1 MPSNSTLNPIAFR
14 YTVQVYP
21 HHTDYAGVVWHGS
34 YVNWMEEVRIAYLES
49 RGMTYQDVVAQ
60 DCDLM
65 VVNLQISYKK
75 SPRMGDRLLWEV
87 MIHPLQGVRSI
98 WDYFL
103 WDPTR
108 QTLYAT
114 AQVTLVPVSRQTG
127 KITRS
132 LPEELQKI
140 LKNNT

>member
-1 MPSNSTLNPIAFR
+1 
-14 YTVQVYP
+14 
-21 HHTDYAGVVWHGS
+21 
-34 YVNWMEEVRIAYLES
+34 
-49 RGMTYQDVVAQ
+49 
-60 DCDLM
+60 
-65 VVNLQISYKK
+65 
-75 SPRMGDRLLWEV
+75 MGDRLLWEV